1 MKAPTEYHRHTPRAL
16 ERTVEHTCPSQAP
29 RIERNRTKAPPS
41 REKFASFAEDNA
53 INTHAP
59 SQQSPPVHLKRG
71 GGEARLPGFER
82 GRKGAQL
89 APLASAGA
97 RRCRPGRGA
106 QGSLHSPRRSLPL
119 PLAAHGAATP
129 WAWQRFSPG
138 RVAAA
143 GGGGT
148 GDGTHTTGGTAALK
162 PRSAPASSFPRGS
175 SSLPVLHAPASW
187 PRRLP
192 ASWGPVTPPRR
203 CGRRAE
209 WTGGPGPSR
218 GGGAGGVS
226 PPPAARPGA

>member
-106 QGSLHSPRRSLPL
+106 KGSLHSPRRSLPL

-129 WAWQRFSPG
+129 
-138 RVAAA
+138 
-143 GGGGT
+143 
-148 GDGTHTTGGTAALK
+148 
-162 PRSAPASSFPRGS
+162 
-175 SSLPVLHAPASW
+175 
-187 PRRLP
+187 
-192 ASWGPVTPPRR
+192 
-203 CGRRAE
+203 
-209 WTGGPGPSR
+209 
-218 GGGAGGVS
+218 
-226 PPPAARPGA
+226 